1 MSSSGPGMDP
11 VMRHWLVGSVSAFA
25 VLGFVLGS
33 RAADFVGDVLSAI
46 FHFEVNNG
54 QPRKTDTF
62 FALNFLLIVMAATWF
77 ALRQA

>member
-33 RAADFVGDVLSAI
+33 RCARFRG
-46 FHFEVNNG
+46 
-54 QPRKTDTF
+54 
-62 FALNFLLIVMAATWF
+62 
-77 ALRQA
+77 